1 MRRIDAHQH
10 YWRLRRA
17 DYGWLTTREGLLYR
31 DFMPEDLA
39 ATLEECAIDQTL
51 LVQAA
56 ATEAETRFLLDL
68 ARQHPSVAGVIGW
81 VDFEA
86 SDVSERIRSLI
97 RQGGGQL
104 KGLRPMIQ
112 DIADP
117 DWLGRKAL
125 DSAFEAVLHN
135 QLVFDALVKP
145 KHLALLERRIQL
157 HPGLKTVLDHAG
169 KPDIAAGE
177 FETWSAQ
184 IERLGR
190 LPSVYCKLSGLLTQA
205 APGAGLAEL
214 DRFVARLF
222 ECFGGDRIIWGSDW
236 PIVTLCASYR
246 EWLDLSLELV
256 RRHAPRHAE
265 AVFAGNAT
273 RLYGLSQ

>member
-125 DSAFEAVLHN
+125 DS
-135 QLVFDALVKP
+135 LVNRFFGGSCELLVVN
-145 KHLALLERRIQL
+145 LLKEETIGRAELRRI
-157 HPGLKTVLDHAG
+157 K
-169 KPDIAAGE
+169 KMIAANE
-177 FETWSAQ
+177 
-184 IERLGR
+184 
-190 LPSVYCKLSGLLTQA
+190 
-205 APGAGLAEL
+205 
-214 DRFVARLF
+214 
-222 ECFGGDRIIWGSDW
+222 
-236 PIVTLCASYR
+236 
-246 EWLDLSLELV
+246 
-256 RRHAPRHAE
+256 
-265 AVFAGNAT
+265 
-273 RLYGLSQ
+273 